1 MSSKELGKACF
12 VSTATVYRLCD
23 KLNLAG
29 FSDLKIKITSSLN
42 DYLKSNGD
50 FNFDFPV
57 NPYQT
62 HYEIVHKIKEDYEQT
77 LNLTANLFSLDQ
89 LRLIASAM
97 KKAKVI
103 DIYTSAG
110 NINFA
115 LNFQFQMK
123 KIGIDVN
130 VPIDEYHQRLT
141 AASSNQEHLAIE
153 ITFGGRGILSDI
165 LPRILTETKT
175 SIVLISFYDYTFK
188 KVEADYQLYIS
199 PYENHY
205 KKISSFS
212 TRLSLLYIL
221 YTCYFELDYK
231 ENLTKEKEAEKVE
244 DEIDKLRSSLI
255 AGHLERLNNGTC
267 KAEVSG
273 IFINLVGNLERA
285 GDHLFFISQRSE
297 SNEG

>member
-123 KIGIDVN
+123 EIGIDVNVPEIGIDVN

-141 AASSNQEHLAIE
+141 AASSNQEHLAIV

-165 LPRILTETKT
+165 LPRILTKTKT
-175 SIVLISFYDYTFK
+175 PSF
-188 KVEADYQLYIS
+188 
-199 PYENHY
+199 
-205 KKISSFS
+205 
-212 TRLSLLYIL
+212 
-221 YTCYFELDYK
+221 
-231 ENLTKEKEAEKVE
+231 
-244 DEIDKLRSSLI
+244 
-255 AGHLERLNNGTC
+255 
-267 KAEVSG
+267 
-273 IFINLVGNLERA
+273 
-285 GDHLFFISQRSE
+285 
-297 SNEG
+297 

>member
-1 MSSKELGKACF
+1 MSSKDLGKACF

-23 KLNLAG
+23 ELNLAG

-57 NPYQT
+57 NP
-62 HYEIVHKIKEDYEQT
+62 YEIVHKIKEDYEQT

-123 KIGIDVN
+123 EIGIDVN

-141 AASSNQEHLAIE
+141 AASSNQEHLAIV

-165 LPRILTETKT
+165 LPRILTKTKT
-175 SIVLISFYDYTFK
+175 PSF
-188 KVEADYQLYIS
+188 
-199 PYENHY
+199 
-205 KKISSFS
+205 
-212 TRLSLLYIL
+212 
-221 YTCYFELDYK
+221 
-231 ENLTKEKEAEKVE
+231 
-244 DEIDKLRSSLI
+244 
-255 AGHLERLNNGTC
+255 
-267 KAEVSG
+267 
-273 IFINLVGNLERA
+273 
-285 GDHLFFISQRSE
+285 
-297 SNEG
+297 